1 MSTLNYKGLWAII
14 VWNEEDL
21 KEITQTESRGLEKI
35 NGISGADICANWH
48 FSNSLTALIFVNGQW
63 AEVLFSLNKWK

>member
-21 KEITQTESRGLEKI
+21 KEMTQTESRGLEKI

-48 FSNSLTALIFVNGQW
+48 FSNSLTALIFVNGQ
-63 AEVLFSLNKWK
+63 